1 MFPQT
6 LKAAIRQKTRWV
18 YGITMQSASVRDLF
32 TKSNLS
38 FRERTFLYKD
48 LKAKFANFI
57 LLPGYL
63 VFIYFLVGLFVP
75 SLPVMYPYLSPGW
88 WLCVFLSLMMVE
100 RQFLRGKAIVNVYGK
115 RMMFFSCLLP
125 PLFPIRL
132 IWGNVIN
139 ICATTKAWIK
149 RASFERSE
157 RQAARS
163 AQDSA
168 EVETLPA
175 SAAAAAVSANKNP
188 SQVWVK
194 TDHEFLPEKV
204 LSRYRRRYGDYLLL
218 EGALDEKSL
227 ESLVK
232 EGERVKKPLGIRLL
246 EEGVVTEHDLACAT
260 ALQNGTVAV
269 DLTPSLRHCVAQW
282 GALAFWERAGA
293 WPLVR
298 TSADYLAVMPDT
310 GGPQTSQA
318 FERETGE
325 PSFMLVAPS
334 SALNGIVSELS
345 QAHEKESSGKEGSG
359 VDFGLGTEQ
368 LASLC
373 DEGLI
378 SLSQA
383 GIALGYA
390 LNQDKDVASVV
401 HAMGLLGGA
410 NMM

>member
-1 MFPQT
+1 
-6 LKAAIRQKTRWV
+6 
-18 YGITMQSASVRDLF
+18 
-32 TKSNLS
+32 
-38 FRERTFLYKD
+38 
-48 LKAKFANFI
+48 
-57 LLPGYL
+57 
-63 VFIYFLVGLFVP
+63 
-75 SLPVMYPYLSPGW
+75 
-88 WLCVFLSLMMVE
+88 MMIE
-100 RQFLRGKAIVNVYGK
+100 RQFLRGKAIANVYGK
-115 RMMFFSCLLP
+115 RMMFFACLLP

-149 RASFERSE
+149 KITFDRSE
-157 RQAARS
+157 RRAAKDAGRAANGEKRPTESNAPSASDHERPRQAWA
-163 AQDSA
+163 
-168 EVETLPA
+168 
-175 SAAAAAVSANKNP
+175 
-188 SQVWVK
+188 K
-194 TDHEFLPEKV
+194 TDHEFLPEEV

-218 EGALDEKSL
+218 EGALDERSL
-227 ESLVK
+227 GELVSSQGDSS
-232 EGERVKKPLGIRLL
+232 EPLGLKLL
-246 EEGVVTEHDLACAT
+246 REGVVTECDLARAT
-260 ALQNGTVAV
+260 ALQNGAVAIE
-269 DLTPSLRHCVAQW
+269 LTSPLKRCMAQW
-282 GALAFWERAGA
+282 DARDLWERTGA
-293 WPLVR
+293 WPIME
-298 TSADYLAVMPDT
+298 TSAGYLAIMPDT
-310 GGPQTSQA
+310 GGSQTSQA